1 MPYPY
6 AFELGLNKSTF
17 LREVQGRDSG
27 SHAQFKWNL
36 MMTIPS
42 TPFGIV

>member
-1 MPYPY
+1 MPCPY
-6 AFELGLNKSTF
+6 AFELGLNKSI
-17 LREVQGRDSG
+17 LLSEVQGRDLS
-27 SHAQFKWNL
+27 SQFKWNL